1 MSQVR
6 SVRVATSPIAVRIAD
21 VHGRLV
27 NISAT
32 GALMQVNQSL
42 APQRECPIFLSVDW
56 EPVTFRGRVIRAD
69 AVPVHLPGATWRRQE
84 YAIAFAFTAIP
95 PKAQEALKT
104 LCGDAFDK
112 CE

>member
-56 EPVTFRGRVIRAD
+56 EPVTLRGRVIRAD
-69 AVPVHLPGATWRRQE
+69 GARNMPSRLRSPQSR
-84 YAIAFAFTAIP
+84 
-95 PKAQEALKT
+95 PKRK
-104 LCGDAFDK
+104 K
-112 CE
+112 R